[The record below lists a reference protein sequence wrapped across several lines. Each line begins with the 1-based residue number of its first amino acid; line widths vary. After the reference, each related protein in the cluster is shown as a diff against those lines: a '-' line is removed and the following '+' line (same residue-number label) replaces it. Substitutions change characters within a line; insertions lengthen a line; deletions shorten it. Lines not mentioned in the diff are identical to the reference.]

1 MIRSL
6 DQIISTVR
14 WNSPFVVLLT
24 YFVLKPS
31 RPMWASSWDLPLL
44 TSMCVWFKIIIL
56 QRPKHFQAR
65 AFDWDFEEAF
75 IKHVLISAHT
85 YTAVLLIC
93 MKIRFSG
100 WESVSHTGDLPQTNE
115 WCRSP
120 TDLRWRNQTAKVPKD
135 KTNMYLEFWVMT
147 WCLLC

>member
-1 MIRSL
+1 MIGSL

-75 IKHVLISAHT
+75 IKHILISAHT
-85 YTAVLLIC
+85 STVVLLIC

-100 WESVSHTGDLPQTNE
+100 WESVSHTGDFYPRQMSDAAHQQISDGEIKPQKF
-115 WCRSP
+115 
-120 TDLRWRNQTAKVPKD
+120 Q
-135 KTNMYLEFWVMT
+135 KTRQICIWTSE
-147 WCLLC
+147 